1 VIGAPGSLVGM
12 EIGPMPS
19 RSQGPPVTR
28 PATARDLAVAEP
40 LLGATHPLV
49 GLLRR
54 SQIAVEQAL
63 LIAAVDL
70 VAGVLVYRGAAIGA
84 PLAIAATVALAAACM
99 RVAVLQQSRRD
110 LCVDLIVGGA
120 GRLPLAAVE
129 REWRRLEDPRHRT
142 SLACSL
148 EETVKVAGRPL
159 PGLPSSRPLFTTR
172 VIRPLAAQLSEI
184 AGLLRDGSP
193 EVRGVALV
201 ERLLTSGGSPLYG
214 TNIDLLREELLRAR
228 YLLTPAFPAQRGERS
243 ASRWP

>member
-1 VIGAPGSLVGM
+1 
-12 EIGPMPS
+12 MPS
-19 RSQGPPVTR
+19 RSQGPRIAR
-28 PATARDLAVAEP
+28 PATARDLVVAEP
-40 LLGATHPLV
+40 LLGAAHPLV

-70 VAGVLVYRGAAIGA
+70 VAGVLLYRGASLGA
-84 PLAIAATVALAAACM
+84 PLAIAGTVALAAACM
-99 RVAVLQQSRRD
+99 RVAVLQQGRRD
-110 LCVDLIVGGA
+110 LCVDLIVGGV

-148 EETVKVAGRPL
+148 EETIEIAGRPL
-159 PGLPSSRPLFTTR
+159 PGPRGSRPLFTAR

-184 AGLLRDGSP
+184 AGLLREGSP

-201 ERLLTSGGSPLYG
+201 ERLLISGGSPLYG
-214 TNIDLLREELLRAR
+214 TNIDLLREELRRAR
-228 YLLTPAFPAQRGERS
+228 YLLTPAAPTRRGERA